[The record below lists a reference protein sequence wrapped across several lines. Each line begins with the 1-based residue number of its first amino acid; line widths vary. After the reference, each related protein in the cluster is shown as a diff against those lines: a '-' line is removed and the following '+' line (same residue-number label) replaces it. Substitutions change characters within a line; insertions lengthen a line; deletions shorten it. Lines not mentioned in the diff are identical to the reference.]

1 MSGDWDSVWVPDG
14 CKSDETARELIYSV
28 VSMTTALC
36 DRFVSS
42 LVMWHRFEDGC
53 GYSAWT

>member
-1 MSGDWDSVWVPDG
+1 MTDSVWVPDG
-14 CKSDETARELIYSV
+14 CKSDETAHELMYSV
-28 VSMTTALC
+28 VIMTTALS

-42 LVMWHRFEDGC
+42 LVMWHRFEVGC